1 MKIAFIAGTLGQG
14 GAERQ
19 LFYILKTLKQN
30 GHDPYVLCLMKG
42 QFWES
47 RIRDLGIPV
56 IWVGK
61 SSKKLFR
68 LLSIIRE
75 ISKRSADVIHSQHFP
90 TNLYAYVA
98 GLILRKRSIGSLRSN
113 VYDEIADAGLLG
125 KFSFALP
132 KLLVC
137 NSRNGINNAI
147 NLGKSRSQ
155 LFYLPNVVNENYFK
169 PILTAKVH
177 QKLQVAFV
185 GTIWPPKRVDRI
197 IRAARKCLDQ
207 GLNVEFNL
215 FGGGELFDF
224 MISYAS
230 ELSVLGVNLKFHGEI
245 SDSRIAYQQADV
257 LLLTSDREG
266 TPNVLLEAMACGL
279 PIISTN
285 VGDVSSFITDGVNG
299 FLADSPEEELK
310 IVEAL
315 RTLSENLFLAKEMG
329 LINRSLI
336 EERASLGTL
345 SQLLSELY
353 SLQES
358 TK

>member
-90 TNLYAYVA
+90 TNLYAVVA
-98 GLILRKRSIGSLRSN
+98 GQILKKRSIGSLRSN
-113 VYDEIADAGLLG
+113 VFDEIADAGYLG
-125 KFSFALP
+125 KFSFRLP

-137 NSRNGINNAI
+137 NSESGIKNALG
-147 NLGKSRSQ
+147 LGKLRSQ
-155 LFYLPNVVNENYFK
+155 LFYLHNVVDETYFI
-169 PILTAKVH
+169 PELTNCIHK
-177 QKLQVAFV
+177 KLQVVFV
-185 GTIWPPKRVDRI
+185 GTLRPPKRVDRI
-197 IRAARKCLDQ
+197 IRVAKSCLDQ
-207 GLNVEFNL
+207 GLDVDFNL
-215 FGGGELFDF
+215 FGGGEQMESL
-224 MISYAS
+224 INYAS
-230 ELSVLGVNLKFHGEI
+230 DIGVLDVNLKFHGRI
-245 SDSRIAYQQADV
+245 SDPRIAYQQADV
-257 LLLTSDREG
+257 FLLTSDREG
-266 TPNVLLEAMACGL
+266 TPNVMFEAMACGL
-279 PIISTN
+279 PIVSTN
-285 VGDVSSFITDGVNG
+285 VGDVGSYVTNGVNG
-299 FLADSPEEELK
+299 FIAESPDEELK